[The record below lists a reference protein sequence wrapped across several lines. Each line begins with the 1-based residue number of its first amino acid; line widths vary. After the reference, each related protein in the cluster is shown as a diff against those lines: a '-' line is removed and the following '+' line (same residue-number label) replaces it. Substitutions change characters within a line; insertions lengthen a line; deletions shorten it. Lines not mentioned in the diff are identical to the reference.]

1 MNFSV
6 SLVSMGYKVFSDILS
21 ISVVSLITKTSKLYI
36 LPINKNLDGKEVSR
50 FDSVIV
56 ALLIT
61 DMKSTELFGLLNDGT
76 EDSNG
81 FSWQWV

>member
-1 MNFSV
+1 
-6 SLVSMGYKVFSDILS
+6 MGYKVFSDILS

-36 LPINKNLDGKEVSR
+36 LPITKNLDGKEVSR